1 MAAKMTT
8 PEVPSVEEA
17 ALLSSSVPSL
27 ASAVISPRVWVPRTA
42 RPMYTSPRSAAAI
55 PPDRIVL
62 RTRARGEVRPRS
74 RREEMTTTPKTVAAR
89 TSMVR

>member
-17 ALLSSSVPSL
+17 ALRSSAVPSL
-27 ASAVISPRVWVPRTA
+27 VSTVICPRVRVPRTA
-42 RPMYTSPRSAAAI
+42 RPTYTSPRSTAAI
-55 PPDRIVL
+55 PPDRTVP

-74 RREEMTTTPKTVAAR
+74 RREVMTTMPKTVAAR